1 MTHLNIKLNVEELTE
16 AVMKSDMQDMMK
28 YMAVTVFNAYM
39 ESERDAH
46 VNAARKSKGGGR
58 LDMRNGYY
66 DRDYT
71 MAVGKIN
78 LRVPRTRSGEFSTQ
92 IFEKYQRMDQAL
104 VLTLQEAVIS
114 GVSTRKVTKL
124 VESLCGEE
132 VSKSFVSDTVARIQP
147 EIDDFKGR
155 LLNLKTYR
163 YLYVD
168 AMYIKVR
175 EDHRVVSKAVY
186 IAQAVNADNFR
197 EIVGFMVSDAE
208 SETGWAT
215 FFQNMKD
222 RGLVQPRLIISDA
235 HSGLKAAIQKEF
247 VGAAWQRCTVHFMR
261 NIFQTFPKKDN
272 ADAKGILKKLFKSP
286 TRAHALANKAEFEA
300 LAAADARF
308 GAALETLDAGF
319 EDAMQYLA
327 EPQPY
332 HVSLRT
338 TNSLERINREVR
350 RRERVIGIFP
360 NAASAERLLGAVLM
374 DVHASLGT
382 PGRRMFMRNDI
393 YSGQ

>member
-16 AVMKSDMQDMMK
+16 VVMKSDMQDMMK

-58 LDMRNGYY
+58 LD
-66 DRDYT
+66 
-71 MAVGKIN
+71 
-78 LRVPRTRSGEFSTQ
+78 
-92 IFEKYQRMDQAL
+92 
-104 VLTLQEAVIS
+104 
-114 GVSTRKVTKL
+114 
-124 VESLCGEE
+124 
-132 VSKSFVSDTVARIQP
+132 
-147 EIDDFKGR
+147 
-155 LLNLKTYR
+155 
-163 YLYVD
+163 
-168 AMYIKVR
+168 
-175 EDHRVVSKAVY
+175 
-186 IAQAVNADNFR
+186 
-197 EIVGFMVSDAE
+197 
-208 SETGWAT
+208 
-215 FFQNMKD
+215 
-222 RGLVQPRLIISDA
+222 
-235 HSGLKAAIQKEF
+235 
-247 VGAAWQRCTVHFMR
+247 MR

-308 GAALETLDAGF
+308 GAALQTLDAGF